1 MDNTNRIIISRR
13 TRPAKDALSREIIVK
28 TAFELLAAEGLSGM
42 SMRKIAK
49 HLDTGASSLY
59 VYVKNIQEL
68 YSYVVDYGLRDVI
81 LPEGRPN
88 SWKSELVSLLNSY
101 LNVLYTSPGV
111 AELAL
116 TTIPIGPYSLAI
128 NEYILARLQAGGAQ
142 AKSSAWGADMLLLY
156 VTSVAFEQ
164 SSREQKGMTL
174 QSIRD
179 SYQSLDAVKYPMLV
193 RLNEEMFSGDE
204 ERFQWGLEV
213 ILQGILHNPK

>member
-28 TAFELLAAEGLSGM
+28 TAFELLAEEGLSSM

-68 YSYVVDYGLRDVI
+68 HSYVVDYGLQHVV
-81 LPEGRPN
+81 LPEVQPD
-88 SWKSELVSLLNSY
+88 SWKNELLSLLHSY

-142 AKSSAWGADMLLLY
+142 AKSAAWGADMLLLY

-179 SYQSLDAVKYPMLV
+179 SYQSLDALKYPMLV
-193 RLNEEMFSGDE
+193 RLNEEMFSGGK
-204 ERFQWGLEV
+204 ERFEWGLEV
-213 ILQGILHNPK
+213 ILQGILHNQK

>member
-142 AKSSAWGADMLLLY
+142 AKSAAWGADMLLLY

>member
-128 NEYILARLQAGGAQ
+128 NEYILARLQEGGAQ
-142 AKSSAWGADMLLLY
+142 AKSAAWGADMLLLY

-193 RLNEEMFSGDE
+193 RLNEEMFLGDE

>member
-68 YSYVVDYGLRDVI
+68 YSYVVDYGLREVI

-142 AKSSAWGADMLLLY
+142 AKSAAWGADMLLLY

>member
-179 SYQSLDAVKYPMLV
+179 SYQSLDVVKYPMLV
-193 RLNEEMFSGDE
+193 RLNEEMFLGDE

>member
-68 YSYVVDYGLRDVI
+68 YSYVVDYGLKDVI

>member
-28 TAFELLAAEGLSGM
+28 TAFELLATEGLSGM

-68 YSYVVDYGLRDVI
+68 YSYVVDYGLKDVI

-128 NEYILARLQAGGAQ
+128 NEYILACLQAGGAQ

-179 SYQSLDAVKYPMLV
+179 SYQSLDAVKYPMLI

>member
-1 MDNTNRIIISRR
+1 MTTTNRIIISRR

-28 TAFELLAAEGLSGM
+28 TAFVLLAAEGLSGM

-142 AKSSAWGADMLLLY
+142 AKSAAWGADMLLLY

>member
-1 MDNTNRIIISRR
+1 MNNTNRIIISRR

-81 LPEGRPN
+81 LPEGQPN

-142 AKSSAWGADMLLLY
+142 AKSAAWGADMLLLY

>member
-1 MDNTNRIIISRR
+1 
-13 TRPAKDALSREIIVK
+13 
-28 TAFELLAAEGLSGM
+28 
-42 SMRKIAK
+42 
-49 HLDTGASSLY
+49 

-68 YSYVVDYGLRDVI
+68 HSYVVDYGLQQVV
-81 LPEGRPN
+81 LPEVQPD
-88 SWKSELVSLLNSY
+88 SWKNELLSLLHSY

-142 AKSSAWGADMLLLY
+142 DKSAAWGADMLLLY

-193 RLNEEMFSGDE
+193 RLNEEMFSGGK
-204 ERFQWGLEV
+204 ERFEWGLEV
-213 ILQGILHNPK
+213 ILQGILHNQK

>member
-142 AKSSAWGADMLLLY
+142 AKSAAWGADMLLLY

-179 SYQSLDAVKYPMLV
+179 SYQSLDAVEYPMLV